1 MPITTMM
8 NSDCPVIRLTGSI
21 DMPVGY
27 ALLDE
32 IKLLHDY
39 YQFRTIE
46 LEIDSPG
53 GDVDALHYIVQALA
67 PWIRG
72 EGRVLKTRALNQAAS
87 AGAMLL
93 SFGTLGHRAASPH
106 SRLLYHNMRTSFADG
121 SSHTLAQLK
130 AREKSLG
137 VWERRFI
144 DLLVEHVGHGQNKA
158 AYRKRLG
165 RLINQERYITA
176 SVAHELR
183 LIDKVE

>member
-39 YQFRTIE
+39 YQFRTI
-46 LEIDSPG
+46 
-53 GDVDALHYIVQALA
+53 A